1 MCIVMCMGSFRGRPV
16 HTLLIQGV
24 IFKLHLKRDV
34 VTTYVA
40 IYTVYHRV
48 VQEAS
53 GVTLLYMYVVVHNTI
68 NCACA

>member
-1 MCIVMCMGSFRGRPV
+1 MIDQCTI
-16 HTLLIQGV
+16 LIQGV

-34 VTTYVA
+34 VTAYVA
-40 IYTVYHRV
+40 LYTVYHRV

-53 GVTLLYMYVVVHNTI
+53 GVTLLYMNIVVHNTI